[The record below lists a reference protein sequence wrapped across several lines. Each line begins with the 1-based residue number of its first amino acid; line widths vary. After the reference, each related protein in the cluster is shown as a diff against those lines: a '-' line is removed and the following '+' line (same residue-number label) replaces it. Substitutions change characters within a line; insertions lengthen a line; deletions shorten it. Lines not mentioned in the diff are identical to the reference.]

1 MGNQGARARISGEGN
16 QGASGRGEGNQGA
29 RHGDS
34 DDGSTNKKSAVSEV
48 IELQDSDDGIKDRE
62 EENPKSSWRKKGN
75 DYV

>member
-1 MGNQGARARISGEGN
+1 MTAYCGSSLRIPARKNANKKPAATDVIEL
-16 QGASGRGEGNQGA
+16 Q
-29 RHGDS
+29 DS